1 MQPANQ
7 NATGVV
13 AATIGVRPNILV
25 VDDRKENLLAT
36 EKILRHLDAGIFKA
50 NSGNEALSLVLR
62 HRFAVVLLDVQMPE
76 MDGFETAM
84 LMQEHES
91 MRGVP
96 IIFVTAINKEER
108 YATQAAEIGAVD
120 YIFKPINSEIL
131 KSKVKVYLD
140 LYVQREDLFKI
151 QSALEDAEAR
161 LRAILDN
168 VLDGIITIDASGTV
182 ISINPAVVKM
192 FGYESADVVG
202 RNIKMLMPE
211 PNRGS
216 HDGYLARYE
225 STGKTKAIGFGRELE
240 GLTKAGLTFPMELTV
255 TEVAFQNQRMFVG
268 LVRDITERKR
278 SEDASRH
285 ARAAAEVANRTK
297 SDFLANMSHEIR
309 TPMNAILG
317 MTYLALRAA
326 PTPQQHG
333 YLTKIGNAAQSLLG
347 IMNDILDFSK
357 IEAGKLELEHIAFSL
372 DEVLRNLVDIV
383 GQKAEEKGIAIVFS
397 GAEQAPRS
405 LVGDP
410 LRLGQILINLV
421 NNAIKF
427 TEQGVI
433 AVHVLSEEVTP
444 DRARLAFSVTDS
456 GIGMSPTQVANLFQS
471 FNQADTSFTRKYG
484 GTGLGLAISK
494 QLCELMEGSI
504 SVESELGRGSKFLF
518 TASFGIAAEQLS
530 DIARERR
537 QHSLNRSVLIVDDSE
552 SARNAL
558 LAMVHANGFL
568 ARGVSSGEEALSALA
583 RGSQVGQPFDLVLM
597 DWRLPGIDGI
607 EASRRIKSHP
617 TLSPIPAIL
626 MISAFESEEVI
637 RGLNDPRFD
646 GFLVKP
652 VTEALLMRTIA
663 SIWGERIDGPAPDF
677 QTLPGFLPPEL
688 TGRRVLV
695 VEDNEINRELAT
707 ELLGDLGIQVTIAV
721 NGREGVDQVVQ
732 EAFDLVLMDIQM
744 PVMDGLTATKLIR
757 TEGRLCGLP
766 IIAMTAHAMRGD
778 RERSLDAGMND
789 HLTKPINP
797 ITLTTMLFRWMPALP
812 VAPQDPSE
820 SAVRSIPSADDLP
833 AQLLPFDIQAA
844 LIRTNGKP
852 KLLRKMLRG
861 FHEQYTNAAFDLRL
875 QLREGRV
882 EEANR
887 LAHSLKGVAATL
899 EAGVLAEAAAAVG
912 EALREGQVEGLS
924 ELIDTLEK
932 ALAPAV
938 AAALSLEE
946 KTKSTSALASP

>member
-1 MQPANQ
+1 MAQSADQ
-7 NATGVV
+7 DLAEVT
-13 AATIGVRPNILV
+13 AAPGGVRPNILI

-36 EKILRHLDAGIFKA
+36 EKILRHLHAGIFKA

-62 HRFAVVLLDVQMPE
+62 HPFAVVLLDVQMPD

-96 IIFVTAINKEER
+96 IIFVTAISKEDR
-108 YATQAAEIGAVD
+108 YATRAAEIGAVD

-140 LYVQREDLFKI
+140 LYVQREELFTI

-168 VLDGIITIDASGTV
+168 VLDGIITIDGSGTV
-182 ISINPAVVKM
+182 ISINLAVVKM
-192 FGYESADVVG
+192 FGYDAGEVIG

-225 STGKTKAIGFGRELE
+225 STGKTRAIGVGRELE

-255 TEVAFQNQRMFVG
+255 TEVAFQGQRMFVG

-326 PTPQQHG
+326 PSPQQHG
-333 YLTKIGNAAQSLLG
+333 YLTKIGHAAQSLLG

-357 IEAGKLELEHIAFSL
+357 IEAGKLEMEHIAFSL
-372 DEVLRNLVDIV
+372 DEVLLRNLVDIV
-383 GQKAEEKGIAIVFS
+383 GQKAEEKGISLEFFVAQ
-397 GAEQAPRS
+397 ETPRF
-405 LVGDP
+405 LIGDP

-427 TEQGVI
+427 TDKGKILVKVET
-433 AVHVLSEEVTP
+433 EEVTL
-444 DRARLAFSVTDS
+444 DRVRLEFSVSDT
-456 GIGMSPTQVANLFQS
+456 GIGMSPDQMENLFQS
-471 FNQADTSFTRKYG
+471 FNQGDTSFTRKYG

-494 QLCELMEGSI
+494 QLCELMGGSI
-504 SVESELGRGSKFLF
+504 AAESEVDTGSTFRF
-518 TASFGIAAEQLS
+518 TASFGIAGDELPRV
-530 DIARERR
+530 ARESGSHPHAR
-537 QHSLNRSVLIVDDSE
+537 NVLIVDDSE
-552 SARNAL
+552 SARSVL
-558 LAMVHANGFL
+558 LAMIQSNGFL
-568 ARGVSSGEEALSALA
+568 ARAVSSGEEALSALT
-583 RGSQVGQPFDLVLM
+583 RGSQVGHPFDLVLM

-607 EASRRIKSHP
+607 EASRRIKEHP
-617 TLSPIPAIL
+617 TLSPVPAIL
-626 MISAFESEEVI
+626 MISAFESDEVMN
-637 RGLNDPRFD
+637 GLSEPRFD

-652 VTEALLMRTIA
+652 VTEPLLMRTIA
-663 SIWGERIDGPAPDF
+663 SICEEKIDGAASELQPASDC
-677 QTLPGFLPPEL
+677 LPPAL
-688 TGRRVLV
+688 AGRRVLV
-695 VEDNEINRELAT
+695 VEDNEINQDLAS
-707 ELLGDLGIQVTIAV
+707 ELLGDLGIRVTIAD
-721 NGREGVDQVVQ
+721 NGREGVNQVSA
-732 EAFDLVLMDIQM
+732 EPFDLVLMDIQM

-757 TEGRLCGLP
+757 SKERFRRLP

-797 ITLTTMLFRWMPALP
+797 DTLTATLQRWMPAH
-812 VAPQDPSE
+812 AADPRE
-820 SAVRSIPSADDLP
+820 RTEAATQPITLVEELP
-833 AQLLPFDIQAA
+833 AQLPPFDIQAA
-844 LIRTNGKP
+844 LARTNGKP

-861 FHEQYTNAAFDLRL
+861 FHQQYTHAAIDLRA
-875 QLREGRV
+875 QLNAGQV
-882 EEANR
+882 EEAHR

-899 EAGVLAEAAAAVG
+899 EARELAEAAAALG
-912 EALREGQVEGLS
+912 QALREDRMEGLS
-924 ELIDTLEK
+924 ALISTLEE
-932 ALAPAV
+932 ALDPAIV
-938 AAALSLEE
+938 AASGLERDN
-946 KTKSTSALASP
+946 